1 METTV
6 LAEYATS
13 TDAAS
18 YVRQVMQAMVK
29 SVERPAAVFDVDAT
43 LLFNHPTRDAIQ
55 ENRPIVQLL
64 RDVHRMGL
72 DIFIVTAR
80 QKSDTSN
87 HFLRRQLQKYG
98 IVEPKKIYMVN
109 RAHADDPSPAAFKR
123 ACRDRIDKN
132 GNTVILCVGDKWTD
146 HFLDH
151 QHRALRS
158 TCYPHRYYL
167 LHGDPPHQLVLKLPD
182 YE

>member
-64 RDVHRMGL
+64 RDE
-72 DIFIVTAR
+72 A
-80 QKSDTSN
+80 K
-87 HFLRRQLQKYG
+87 
-98 IVEPKKIYMVN
+98 
-109 RAHADDPSPAAFKR
+109 
-123 ACRDRIDKN
+123 
-132 GNTVILCVGDKWTD
+132 
-146 HFLDH
+146 
-151 QHRALRS
+151 
-158 TCYPHRYYL
+158 
-167 LHGDPPHQLVLKLPD
+167 VL
-182 YE
+182 